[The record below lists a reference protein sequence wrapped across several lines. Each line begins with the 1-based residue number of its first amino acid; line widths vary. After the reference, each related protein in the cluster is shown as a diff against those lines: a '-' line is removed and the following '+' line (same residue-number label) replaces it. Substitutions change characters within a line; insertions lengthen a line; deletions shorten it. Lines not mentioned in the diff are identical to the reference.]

1 MPCAPSIDPVKAA
14 MAYNLAE
21 AVFAKNEIARRTTI
35 SEASV
40 RDILNKH
47 GRWGVVAEK
56 PVFAKLRAEQK
67 LVLEASYRTSAAK
80 FLERSMEEAKLE
92 KASTYQLVIAS
103 SIALDKSQLLAGEPT
118 EITASVNI
126 HAIQGLDRL
135 ASILS
140 QALMPASNDVPH
152 ETIEVE
158 PQGNQEV
165 KT

>member
-1 MPCAPSIDPVKAA
+1 MPGAPSINPIKAA
-14 MAYNLAE
+14 IAYNLAE
-21 AVFAKNEIARRTTI
+21 AGFAKNEIARRTTI

-47 GRWGVVAEK
+47 GRWGEIAEK

-67 LVLEASYRTSAAK
+67 LVLEAGYRASAAK
-80 FLERSMEEAKLE
+80 FLDRSLEEAKLE

-118 EITASVNI
+118 EITASINL

-135 ASILS
+135 AAMLS
-140 QALMPASNDVPH
+140 QSLLPQPDDVPR
-152 ETIEVE
+152 ETIEVATSD
-158 PQGNQEV
+158 
-165 KT
+165 KKY